1 MAYKMEYGMGEP
13 TISTTKKATKRKKS
27 SIRKLIVFSV
37 VIALL
42 VVCTTTDVLIPGDA
56 AVTKAAMGNF
66 ISDIRGGE
74 QVVDAFAA
82 FCQSVLQ
89 GG

>member
-1 MAYKMEYGMGEP
+1 MAYKMEYGIGEP
-13 TISTTKKATKRKKS
+13 TISTTRKIIKRKKPS
-27 SIRKLIVFSV
+27 VRKLVVFGI

-42 VVCTTTDVLIPGDA
+42 VVCTATDILIPGDPT
-56 AVTKAAMGNF
+56 VTKAAMSNF
-66 ISDIRGGE
+66 ISDIQGGE

-82 FCQSVLQ
+82 FCQTVLQ